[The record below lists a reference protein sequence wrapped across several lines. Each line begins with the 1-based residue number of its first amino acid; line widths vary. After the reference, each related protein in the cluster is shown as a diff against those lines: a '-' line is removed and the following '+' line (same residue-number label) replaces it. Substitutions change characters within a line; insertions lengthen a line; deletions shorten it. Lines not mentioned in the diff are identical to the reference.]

1 MAGGSSSGKAG
12 PSNGAGGSSGAP
24 PPGGPSRAPPAA
36 GSSSRPS
43 RPKSARDIRRERN
56 LASAKASRQRK
67 REGISALEQEHA
79 RINEVNA
86 LLRARLNISPSGPLP
101 PVQELHRLAALKPG
115 HHELGPAMRKL
126 AKKNELES
134 KVLVDLLDRALAGG
148 RGRGP
153 PLDPELCRAWE
164 AAMRKAPKDQPRP
177 YKYVEKHGG
186 MDVLGPNAR
195 GRGTV
200 SKGGPLA
207 GPRPGASGSG
217 DNGGRGS
224 SSKGN
229 GSKDGGSKDG
239 GASGAGSSGKR

>member
-1 MAGGSSSGKAG
+1 MAGGSSSGNAG
-12 PSNGAGGSSGAP
+12 PSNPGGAGTSGGAP
-24 PPGGPSRAPPAA
+24 GGGPPA

-86 LLRARLNISPSGPLP
+86 LLRARLNIAPSGPLP
-101 PVQELHRLAALKPG
+101 PVHELQKLAGLRPG
-115 HHELGPAMRKL
+115 YNELGPAMRKL

-195 GRGTV
+195 GRGSV

-207 GPRPGASGSG
+207 GPRPDAGGSS
-217 DNGGRGS
+217 GGRGS
-224 SSKGN
+224 SSKG
-229 GSKDGGSKDG
+229 GGSKHG
-239 GASGAGSSGKR
+239 TSGAGPSGKH